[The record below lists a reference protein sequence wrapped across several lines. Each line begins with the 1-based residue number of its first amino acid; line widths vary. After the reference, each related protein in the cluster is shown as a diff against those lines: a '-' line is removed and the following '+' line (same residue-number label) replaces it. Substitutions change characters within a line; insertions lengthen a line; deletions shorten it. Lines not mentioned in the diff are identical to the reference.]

1 MILKNISVLYGNN
14 LKFIESTNVKITN
27 QYFEKISTKIKSKD
41 KSIDCEDLLL
51 LPGLIIRR
59 TFQLR
64 CVNCSIAQFSAFT
77 FKAET

>member
-51 LPGLIIRR
+51 LPGLINAHTHIGD
-59 TFQLR
+59 
-64 CVNCSIAQFSAFT
+64 
-77 FKAET
+77 

>member
-51 LPGLIIRR
+51 LPG
-59 TFQLR
+59 
-64 CVNCSIAQFSAFT
+64 
-77 FKAET
+77 